1 MITPE
6 KFGKILNKLPK
17 DKTVLKAE
25 SKKVELAIKDDLKK
39 IVGGSGKVIQK
50 LETELKKSK
59 EVRKRYDETL
69 KIDFDNRKKLE
80 AQIKKFKS
88 INSNY
93 NKVQSKGEKIAKEI
107 GIQIT
112 DIPKWVQFD
121 ELWADTVKVQ
131 EEAIKRIKSLD

>member
-6 KFGKILNKLPK
+6 KFGKILTKLPK
-17 DKTVLKAE
+17 EKIELE
-25 SKKVELAIKDDLKK
+25 KVELAIKDDIKK
-39 IVGGSGKVIQK
+39 LVGGAGKIMQD
-50 LETELKKSK
+50 LESNLKKSK
-59 EVRKRYDETL
+59 DLEEVHDKDIEL
-69 KIDFDNRKKLE
+69 DIENRKKLE

-93 NKVQSKGEKIAKEI
+93 NKVQSNGEKIAKEV

-131 EEAIKRIKSLD
+131 EEAIQRKKTLG